1 MIRDMWRRRRFMRE
15 HEWTHTHLNEYVDG
29 DLGSDERHRVEEH
42 VGLCP
47 ECRRV
52 LAALKR
58 TMEGLMSL
66 GRPPA
71 PAGLAPDIIERLRR
85 EERSP

>member
-1 MIRDMWRRRRFMRE
+1 MIRDMFRRRRFMRE
-15 HEWTHTHLNEYVDG
+15 HDWTNAHLNDYVDG
-29 DLGSDERHRVEEH
+29 DLASHELHRVEEH

-66 GRPPA
+66 RRPPA
-71 PAGLAPDIIERLRR
+71 PAGLTPDIIDRLRR
-85 EERSP
+85 EDQSP

>member
-1 MIRDMWRRRRFMRE
+1 MIRKMFERRRFMRE
-15 HEWTHTHLNEYVDG
+15 HVWTNAHLDEYVDG
-29 DLGSDERHRVEEH
+29 ELAAEELHRVEEH

-58 TMEGLMSL
+58 TMDGLMSL

-71 PAGLAPDIIERLRR
+71 PAGLASSIIDRVRR
-85 EERSP
+85 DDRAP